1 MDRRLAA
8 ILAADVVGYSRL
20 IRADEEGT
28 LAALNALRADI
39 IYPTIAQH
47 KGRIVKLMGDGMLVE
62 FTSVVD
68 AVRAAVATQ
77 QAIAQQT
84 PGQPEGERIQFRV
97 GINLGDVVIDGDD
110 IHGDDVNV
118 AARLEAMAE
127 PGGICISGVVYE
139 GVRDRVGD
147 QFQDMGEQE
156 VKNIDRPVRVWSWQ
170 PGSKSSELRSSATKK
185 SLPLPDKP
193 SIVVL
198 SFQNMNRDPEREY
211 FSDGIT
217 EDIITA
223 LSHVRQFFVIARNT
237 SFTFNGQ
244 AVDVQAVAR
253 EMGVRYVLEG
263 SVRTAGKR
271 VRITAQLIDGTTGNH
286 LWADRYDRDLE
297 DVFEVQDEI
306 TQIVVGALGPEL
318 SRAEQ
323 ARARLKAPESM
334 DAWDNYQRGHW
345 HMWRFNKDDNA
356 EARAFFQ
363 RAIQIDPNLSPALAA
378 IAFTHAEDFFHGYSD
393 TPASAI
399 EDAMKYAQQALKLD
413 DREVTAYVMRGVVNL
428 IRRDHPA
435 ACNDLKTALTIVP
448 CDALALMVLG
458 ITHAWGNKP
467 DEALPYFDEAERI
480 SPKDPV
486 LWLSLMGRS
495 LAHLVKGE
503 FEDAAVVGKRAIA
516 IPNAPIAPHTFHA
529 AALGH
534 LGRNQEAKAAVDA
547 MLQLNPGFRLNFVEH
562 MLPTNDETVRTVI
575 LGGLRKAGLSE

>member
-8 ILAADVVGYSRL
+8 IMAADLVGYSKL

-28 LAALNALRADI
+28 LTALNALRANI
-39 IYPTIAQH
+39 IDPILAKH

-62 FTSVVD
+62 FPSVVD
-68 AVRAAVATQ
+68 AVRAALQ
-77 QAIAQQT
+77 AQQT
-84 PGQPEGERIQFRV
+84 LATQTSAQPEGKLMQFRI

-139 GVRDRVGD
+139 GVRDRID
-147 QFQDMGEQE
+147 HQFDDMGQQ
-156 VKNIDRPVRVWSWQ
+156 VLKNIDRPVRVWSWQ
-170 PGSKSSELRSSATKK
+170 PGSKSSKSRSSAAKK

-193 SIVVL
+193 SIAVL
-198 SFQNMNRDPEREY
+198 PFQNMNRDAEQEY

-223 LSHVRQFFVIARNT
+223 LSHIRQFFVIARNT
-237 SFTFNGQ
+237 SFTFKGR

-253 EMGVRYVLEG
+253 ELGVRYVLEG

-271 VRITAQLIDGTTGNH
+271 VRISAQLIDGTTGNH
-286 LWADRYDRDLE
+286 LWADRYDRELK

-306 TQIVVGALGPEL
+306 TQVVVGALGPEL

-345 HMWRFNKDDNA
+345 HMWRFNRKDNA
-356 EARAFFQ
+356 EARALFQ
-363 RAIQIDPNLSPALAA
+363 RAIQIDPNLSTAFAA
-378 IAFTHAEDFFHGYSD
+378 IAFTHTEDFFHGYSD
-393 TPASAI
+393 DPASAV
-399 EDAMKYAQQALKLD
+399 EDAMKFAQQALKLD

-428 IRRDHPA
+428 IRRDHA
-435 ACNDLKTALTIVP
+435 SACNDLKTALKIVP
-448 CDALALMVLG
+448 SNALALMVLG
-458 ITHAWGNKP
+458 ATHAWSNKP

-503 FEDAAVVGKRAIA
+503 FENAVSMGKRAIA
-516 IPNAPIAPHTFHA
+516 IPNVPIAPHQFHV

-534 LGRNQEAKAAVDA
+534 LGRHKEAKAAVDA
-547 MLQLNPGFRLNFVEH
+547 MLQLNPDFRLSFVEH
-562 MLPTNDETVRTVI
+562 MLPTNDETVRTFI
-575 LGGLRKAGLSE
+575 LDGLRKAGL